1 MGARPAVGEV
11 LLAAAF
17 GAIGVFWMVT
27 AASLPLWEGF
37 APGGGF
43 LPLVYGGLLTV
54 LAAAAIVVPLMSKR
68 AESESAR
75 EPLGKPARVAGAL
88 LFGAIAVE
96 PIGFVAAMFL
106 MLFFLY
112 AVVEHLSIPLA
123 LTVSAVTVAVL
134 SVVFRTWLGVP
145 LPLGPGGL

>member
-1 MGARPAVGEV
+1 MRSRPAVGEV
-11 LLAAAF
+11 LLAVAF
-17 GAIGVFWMVT
+17 GAIGVFWMTT

-37 APGGGF
+37 APGSGF

-54 LAAAAIVVPLMSKR
+54 LAAAAIFAALIATR
-68 AESESAR
+68 GQTEFAR
-75 EPLGKPARVAGAL
+75 EPLGKPVRVGGAL
-88 LFGAIAVE
+88 LFGALAVE

-112 AVVEHLSIPLA
+112 AVVERLSIPLA
-123 LTVSAVTVAVL
+123 LVVSAVTVAAL

-145 LPLGPGGL
+145 LPLGPWGL